1 MPLHTVVRDLTRD
14 ATHAFRLLTRR
25 PAFALTAVATLA
37 LGLGA
42 PTTIFS
48 VVHTVLLRPLPYPDA
63 DRIVRFRIESRTPR
77 GQQIAFDALP
87 VATALQWAATSDTLD
102 SIALYNNVARTF
114 TTTDGPVRLTGLSTT
129 ANLFDLLGT
138 KPLIGRT
145 FEAGDRDLQQ
155 IVLSHQTWQ
164 RYFDGSTSVAGTLVT
179 MDGRAHRVLGVMPPD
194 FEFPSP
200 ETCFWTPVVL
210 DEGGSRGMILPAIA
224 RLKPDAML
232 AAVSEEGRRALDS
245 DGDAFER
252 QRTLVVRTLQEQMV
266 GEVSRGLWVLM
277 AAVSL
282 VSVIATVNISLLL
295 LTLGA
300 SRAREFSVR
309 LAMGASRA
317 RIIRQVSVEGL
328 VLATVGGVAGL
339 LFAWIFLQVLVSIA
353 PPDVPRLHQTGFDL
367 QVLAFNAGLVLLA
380 SIVFAVLSAGG
391 VVTGDAVRALTGSST
406 ESRLFGTAASR
417 RRLNTLAAAELALA
431 VVLLVGAGLLLRSFV
446 ALVLVD
452 HGFDPRGALAAQVT
466 LPSARYP
473 SPTAR
478 MDFHDR
484 LLARL
489 NAVPGIEHAGMITA
503 MPNRQPTGRFGYDP
517 VGKSEFP
524 DPFTMDVTEV
534 RMATEGFLE
543 ALGVPLRSGR
553 TFLPSDVEGAEPVI
567 VISDELARHHFKD
580 VDPIGRMLY
589 SGSGD
594 RRIVGVVGNVKP
606 VVSVGV
612 QTNPSVYL
620 PLRQSLDIFEQFAT
634 MSIAV
639 RGRDPEALGRELRS
653 IVRSMDPDLA
663 LFNVRTMQAE
673 AASLVAGPR
682 FTATVLGLFAAV
694 ALVMAAVGV
703 YGVMAYAAARRTREI
718 GVRVALGATHGQVLR
733 LILKDGVLV
742 VALGLTAGLVA
753 AAWFARA
760 LTGLLHDVEPAD
772 PIALASVA
780 GLLSLVGLIAVYVPA
795 HRATHMSAMNALREE

>member
-1 MPLHTVVRDLTRD
+1 MAIPAFLRELRRDT
-14 ATHAFRLLTRR
+14 AHAFRLLTRR
-25 PAFALTAVATLA
+25 PAFALTAIATLA

-48 VVHTVLLRPLPYPDA
+48 VVHAVLLRPLPYPDA

-87 VATALQWAATSDTLD
+87 VSTALQWAATSDTLD
-102 SIALYNNVARTF
+102 SIALYNSVARTF
-114 TTTDGPVRLTGLSTT
+114 TTPDGPVRLTGLSTT

-138 KPLIGRT
+138 RPLIGRT
-145 FEAGDRDLQQ
+145 FEAGDRDIRQL
-155 IVLSHQTWQ
+155 VLSHQTWLQ
-164 RYFDGSTSVAGTLVT
+164 YFDGSAAVIGTLVT
-179 MDGRAHRVLGVMPPD
+179 MDGQPHRVLGVMPRD

-200 ETCFWTPVVL
+200 ETSFWTPVVL
-210 DEGGSRGMILPAIA
+210 DGGGSRGMILPAIG
-224 RLKPDAML
+224 RTKPAATL
-232 AAVSEEGRRALDS
+232 AAVSEEGRRALGN
-245 DGDAFER
+245 DGDAIER
-252 QRTLVVRTLQEQMV
+252 QTLIVRTLQEQMV
-266 GEVSRGLWVLM
+266 GEVSRILWVLM

-328 VLATVGGVAGL
+328 VLATAGGVAGL
-339 LFAWIFLQVLVSIA
+339 LFAWLFLQALVNIA

-380 SIVFAVLSAGG
+380 SFVFAILSAGS
-391 VVTGDAVRALTGSST
+391 VVTGDAVRALTGSSI

-417 RRLNTLAAAELALA
+417 RRLNTLAGAELALA

-446 ALVLVD
+446 ALVFVD
-452 HGFDPRGALAAQVT
+452 HGFDPRGSLAAQVT

-484 LLARL
+484 LLAHL
-489 NAVPGIEHAGMITA
+489 NAVPSIEHAGMITA
-503 MPNRQPTGRFGYDP
+503 MPNRQPTGRFAYDP
-517 VGKSEFP
+517 VGTSEFP

-534 RMATEGFLE
+534 RMATEGCLE
-543 ALGVPLRSGR
+543 AMGVPLRSGR
-553 TFLPSDVEGAEPVI
+553 TFLPSDVEGAEPVM
-567 VISDELARHHFKD
+567 VITEELARHHFKD
-580 VDPIGRMLY
+580 ADPIGRMLY

-594 RRIVGVVGNVKP
+594 RRIVGVVGNVRP

-612 QTNPSVYL
+612 QKNPSVYL

-634 MSIAV
+634 MSIVV

-653 IVRSMDPDLA
+653 IVRSMDPELA

-673 AASLVAGPR
+673 ASSLVAGPR
-682 FTATVLGLFAAV
+682 FTATVLALFAAV

-718 GVRVALGATHGQVLR
+718 GVRVALGATRVQVLR
-733 LILKDGVLV
+733 LILKDGLLV

-753 AAWFARA
+753 AAWLARA
-760 LTGLLHDVEPAD
+760 LTGLLHDVAPAD
-772 PIALASVA
+772 PVALASVA
-780 GLLSLVGLIAVYVPA
+780 GLLSIVGVLAVYVPA
-795 HRATHMSAMNALREE
+795 RRATQMSAMNALRED

>member
-1 MPLHTVVRDLTRD
+1 
-14 ATHAFRLLTRR
+14 
-25 PAFALTAVATLA
+25 
-37 LGLGA
+37 
-42 PTTIFS
+42 
-48 VVHTVLLRPLPYPDA
+48 
-63 DRIVRFRIESRTPR
+63 
-77 GQQIAFDALP
+77 
-87 VATALQWAATSDTLD
+87 
-102 SIALYNNVARTF
+102 
-114 TTTDGPVRLTGLSTT
+114 
-129 ANLFDLLGT
+129 
-138 KPLIGRT
+138 
-145 FEAGDRDLQQ
+145 
-155 IVLSHQTWQ
+155 
-164 RYFDGSTSVAGTLVT
+164 
-179 MDGRAHRVLGVMPPD
+179 
-194 FEFPSP
+194 
-200 ETCFWTPVVL
+200 
-210 DEGGSRGMILPAIA
+210 MILPAIG
-224 RLKPDAML
+224 RIKPGAAL
-232 AAVSEEGRRALDS
+232 AGASQEGRRALDR
-245 DGDAFER
+245 DGDTMA
-252 QRTLVVRTLQEQMV
+252 QQTLIIRTLQEQMV
-266 GEVSRGLWVLM
+266 GGVSRVLWVLM

-328 VLATVGGVAGL
+328 VLASAGGVAGL
-339 LFAWIFLQVLVSIA
+339 LFARLFLQVLVRIA

-417 RRLNTLAAAELALA
+417 RRLNTLAGAELALA
-431 VVLLVGAGLLLRSFV
+431 VVLLVGAGLLLRSFL

-452 HGFDPRGALAAQVT
+452 HGFDPRGSLAAQVT

-473 SPTAR
+473 SAAR

-489 NAVPGIEHAGMITA
+489 KAVPGIEHAGMITA
-503 MPNRQPTGRFGYDP
+503 MPNRQPTGRFAYDP

-524 DPFTMDVTEV
+524 DAFTMDVTEV

-543 ALGVPLRSGR
+543 AMGVPLRSGR
-553 TFLPSDVEGAEPVI
+553 TFLSSDVEGAEPVM
-567 VISDELARHHFKD
+567 VITEELARHHFKD
-580 VDPIGRMLY
+580 ADPIGRMLY
-589 SGSGD
+589 SGSGN
-594 RRIVGVVGNVKP
+594 RRIVGVVGNVRP

-612 QTNPSVYL
+612 QKNPSVYL
-620 PLRQSLDIFEQFAT
+620 PLRQSLDVFRQFAT
-634 MSIAV
+634 MSIVV

-653 IVRSMDPDLA
+653 IVRSMDPELA

-718 GVRVALGATHGQVLR
+718 GVRVALGATRGQVLR

-742 VALGLTAGLVA
+742 VALGLAAGLVA
-753 AAWFARA
+753 AAWLARA

-780 GLLSLVGLIAVYVPA
+780 GLLSIIGLLAIYVPA
-795 HRATHMSAMNALREE
+795 RRATQMSAMNALRED